1 MPVVSAIIPKWHE
14 NSCDYLLT
22 IYFQAWIGR
31 DLAPMI
37 KPWPG
42 PQSERTRM
50 LCQRV
55 LTCSVMKQKAFSWK
69 HVVVNDI
76 QESKKVAQGRKG
88 YAAQQP

>member
-14 NSCDYLLT
+14 NSCDYLLI
-22 IYFQAWIGR
+22 IYFQASIRR
-31 DLAPMI
+31 DLAI

-55 LTCSVMKQKAFSWK
+55 LTCSVMKQKALGGK
-69 HVVVNDI
+69 HVVVNDL
-76 QESKKVAQGRKG
+76 QESQKVAQGRPG
-88 YAAQQP
+88 YDAQQP